1 MTDQNLKND
10 TNLTT
15 NHQSDKATA
24 DKSLFISEWKVN
36 AGEKLY
42 FPTQGREGTIVVDWG
57 DGSSDTISSGDD
69 TNYSFSKYRGEC
81 ITHEY
86 SKGGVYTIKV
96 DGTITKWSCDLNIA
110 EEDYDKVSSVTNM
123 DKMFDQSGIDED
135 NYSAFVAGK
144 VSKG

>member
-15 NHQSDKATA
+15 KHQSDEAAAEKA
-24 DKSLFISEWKVN
+24 LFI
-36 AGEKLY
+36 
-42 FPTQGREGTIVVDWG
+42 DW
-57 DGSSDTISSGDD
+57 DTSSAD
-69 TNYSFSKYRGEC
+69 
-81 ITHEY
+81 
-86 SKGGVYTIKV
+86 V
-96 DGTITKWSCDLNIA
+96 
-110 EEDYDKVSSVTNM
+110 

>member
-15 NHQSDKATA
+15 NHQSDEATA
-24 DKSLFISEWKVN
+24 EKALFI
-36 AGEKLY
+36 
-42 FPTQGREGTIVVDWG
+42 DW
-57 DGSSDTISSGDD
+57 DTSSAD
-69 TNYSFSKYRGEC
+69 
-81 ITHEY
+81 
-86 SKGGVYTIKV
+86 V
-96 DGTITKWSCDLNIA
+96 
-110 EEDYDKVSSVTNM
+110 